1 MRAGD
6 APPARR
12 RHLPRHPLLRR
23 AARRARPRPRGPRL
37 RRGRTH
43 GPGAVDRSIDVDG
56 AGGAGQRVGGGGGAA
71 HGTCCGPS
79 WTSEARASAA
89 VGRVDL
95 SPPRGAE
102 RALTRVPLHRR
113 RRPQVR
119 DPTGA
124 VVVRDL
130 TVAVPA
136 GGSLLVVGPSGC
148 GKTTLVRA
156 LAELWRPSA
165 GTLAVPARARPP
177 GVLVLPQRPLLAP
190 GRTLREQLL
199 YPEAAPPSSAE
210 EAQEEAELRALL
222 EAVELGHLLDRVA
235 GRWDAPWEGWGALTP
250 GELQRLGVARLLRRR
265 PALAVLDEA
274 TGAVDEAAE
283 ARLYGQIRRAAAA
296 IVSVGHRE
304 SLKQQHRVVLSLAG
318 DGSGD
323 WSLSRLSRS

>member
-1 MRAGD
+1 M
-6 APPARR
+6 
-12 RHLPRHPLLRR
+12 
-23 AARRARPRPRGPRL
+23 
-37 RRGRTH
+37 
-43 GPGAVDRSIDVDG
+43 
-56 AGGAGQRVGGGGGAA
+56 
-71 HGTCCGPS
+71 
-79 WTSEARASAA
+79 
-89 VGRVDL
+89 
-95 SPPRGAE
+95 
-102 RALTRVPLHRR
+102 
-113 RRPQVR
+113 R

-130 TVAVPA
+130 TVAVPE
-136 GGSLLVVGPSGC
+136 GGSLLVIGPTGC

-250 GELQRLGVARLLRRR
+250 GELQRLGVARVLRRR

-274 TGAVDEAAE
+274 TAAVDEAAE
-283 ARLYGQIRRAAAA
+283 ARLYGQVRRAAAA

>member
-1 MRAGD
+1 MVVD
-6 APPARR
+6 LPPPA
-12 RHLPRHPLLRR
+12 
-23 AARRARPRPRGPRL
+23 G
-37 RRGRTH
+37 
-43 GPGAVDRSIDVDG
+43 
-56 AGGAGQRVGGGGGAA
+56 
-71 HGTCCGPS
+71 
-79 WTSEARASAA
+79 
-89 VGRVDL
+89 
-95 SPPRGAE
+95 
-102 RALTRVPLHRR
+102 ALTRVRLHRR

-130 TVAVPA
+130 TVAVPE
-136 GGSLLVVGPSGC
+136 GGSLLVIGPSGC

-210 EAQEEAELRALL
+210 EAEEAELRALL

-250 GELQRLGVARLLRRR
+250 GELQRLGVARVLRRR

-274 TGAVDEAAE
+274 TAAVDEAAE
-283 ARLYGQIRRAAAA
+283 ARLYGQVRRAAVA